1 MDKNNI
7 RIVNMV
13 ASADLNV
20 EVDIDKFAR
29 QAENVEYEPEQFPG
43 AIIRYIEPGTTVLLF
58 RNGRIVIVGN
68 RSEDHIK
75 ITIRQLV
82 QDLVKFNAVKTD
94 SLNPEEIKYSI
105 PNYVALVEFGKN
117 IDIDGLLMEASKGE
131 LDLIVEY
138 EPDQFP
144 GLMAWIDR
152 YDSTALIFRNGK
164 VILSGN
170 RNLETVG
177 RSYRYM
183 KQVLNRFF
191 LDKQA

>member
-7 RIVNMV
+7 QIVNMV
-13 ASADLNV
+13 ASADLNT
-20 EVDIDKFAR
+20 EVDIDRFAR

-43 AIIRYIEPGTTVLLF
+43 AIIRYMNPGTTVLLF

-68 RSEDHIK
+68 RSEDHIR
-75 ITIRQLV
+75 ITIKQLI
-82 QDLVKFNAVKTD
+82 QDLVRFNAIK
-94 SLNPEEIKYSI
+94 SELNPEKIQYNI

-117 IDIDGLLMEASKGE
+117 IDIDRLLAEAGSGE
-131 LDLIVEY
+131 LDLIIEY

-164 VILSGN
+164 IILSGN
-170 RNLETVG
+170 RNLETV
-177 RSYRYM
+177 SKTYKYM
-183 KQVLNRFF
+183 KQVLNKFF
-191 LDKQA
+191 IDKQT